1 MEPKKNFIE
10 PLIDK
15 TEAYAKSSFD
25 LLKLKA
31 LDKTGEVTATL
42 ISRSL
47 LVIVISFFVFTLNIA
62 IALWIGD
69 VLGKSWY
76 GFMIVASFYALVSII
91 LLMMQPYIKSKA
103 NNAII
108 RKLFN

>member
-1 MEPKKNFIE
+1 MEPKINFIE

-15 TEAYAKSSFD
+15 TEAYARNSFE
-25 LLKLKA
+25 LLKLNA
-31 LDKTGEVTATL
+31 LDKTGEVTSTI

-47 LVIVISFFVFTLNIA
+47 LVIAVSFLVFTLNIA
-62 IALWIGD
+62 VALWLGD
-69 VLGKSWY
+69 LLGKAYY
-76 GFMIVASFYALVSII
+76 GFLIVAGFYALVTVI
-91 LLMMQPYIKSKA
+91 LLMIHPYIKSKA

>member
-15 TEAYAKSSFD
+15 TEAYAKSSFE
-25 LLKLKA
+25 LLRLKA

-47 LVIVISFFVFTLNIA
+47 LVIGISFFVFTLNIA
-62 IALWIGD
+62 IALWLGD
-69 VLGKSWY
+69 LLGKSWY

-91 LLMMQPYIKSKA
+91 LLMIHPFIKSKA

-108 RKLFN
+108 KKLFN

>member
-1 MEPKKNFIE
+1 MEPKTNFIE

-15 TEAYAKSSFD
+15 TEAYAKSSFE

-47 LVIVISFFVFTLNIA
+47 LVIVISFFIFTLNIA

-69 VLGKSWY
+69 ALGKAWY
-76 GFMIVASFYALVSII
+76 GFMIVALFYALVSII
-91 LLMMQPYIKSKA
+91 LLMMHPFIKSKA